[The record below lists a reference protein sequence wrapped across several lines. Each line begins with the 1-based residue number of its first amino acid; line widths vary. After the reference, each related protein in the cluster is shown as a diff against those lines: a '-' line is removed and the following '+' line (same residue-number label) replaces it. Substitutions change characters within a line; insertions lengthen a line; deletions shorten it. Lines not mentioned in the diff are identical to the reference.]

1 MTSPFQVTD
10 HQPNLSQERDVQS
23 LESLGELQEDMES
36 QPTLFFSVLYELY
49 NRKSTTKDGKRTRR
63 LSKVVSEGGL
73 DEDEQAA
80 PFTWP
85 AVVDSLLE
93 LAGDVYI
100 TPDNVEPLVQVG
112 EGGFAKVYKSLWKR
126 HGEELVVALKKL
138 KNTNLEPE
146 DLEELIG
153 EANLLRKLDNQYIV
167 KFYGMGSMSTQSL
180 EHMRNSLF
188 LVQEF
193 VGGGTLK
200 HVILQQHQNKAG
212 KTKVYTYQEAFQWL
226 LHIAKALQY
235 LHAQRPIVMH
245 RDLKPEN
252 VLLTEGPAS
261 QAQAKLVDF
270 GLHKRI
276 KSRVT
281 QKFLG
286 HHSATTGNLTQK
298 VVERKNNPRRF
309 SDDSAE
315 KQNGQRLL
323 EAFLSADIEEKVQKL
338 ELGNSSQQVSK
349 GSLSKQLSQ
358 ISEDQNQ
365 QQNKINQEENA
376 PDVNARLTLASTGAL
391 HSVRSQAS
399 GRAGSHMYMSPET
412 INGDAY
418 SEKVDVYAFGVLAY
432 ELLKGEL
439 NVVELT
445 KEAKR
450 EKWSANEALSR
461 YARRVARGWREPIPK
476 TWPPELVEFIEE
488 CWTQDPHDRP
498 KSAEVVNKLE
508 TLVQSR
514 AIKRM
519 DKKKSIFSST
529 ISKFV
534 LRK

>member
-1 MTSPFQVTD
+1 
-10 HQPNLSQERDVQS
+10 
-23 LESLGELQEDMES
+23 MES

-73 DEDEQAA
+73 EDDEQTA

-85 AVVDSLLE
+85 AVVESLLE

-100 TPDNVEPLVQVG
+100 TPETVEPITQVG

-126 HGEELVVALKKL
+126 NGDEQVVALKKL

-153 EANLLRKLDNQYIV
+153 EANLLRKLDNPYIV

-180 EHMRNSLF
+180 EQMRGSLF

-200 HVILQQHQNKAG
+200 HVILNQYQNHG
-212 KTKVYTYQEAFQWL
+212 KKKIYTYQEAFQWL
-226 LHIAKALQY
+226 LQIAKALQY

-252 VLLTEGPAS
+252 VLLTEGPPAE
-261 QAQAKLVDF
+261 AQAKLVDF

-276 KSRVT
+276 KSKVT

-286 HHSATTGNLTQK
+286 QRPKTTGNLTQK
-298 VVERKNNPRRF
+298 VVEGRTRRF

-315 KQNGQRLL
+315 KAQGQRLL
-323 EAFLSADIEEKVQKL
+323 EAFLSADVEDKEEKLVGGGPPQ
-338 ELGNSSQQVSK
+338 SQ
-349 GSLSKQLSQ
+349 LSKQLSQ

-365 QQNKINQEENA
+365 HNNQS
-376 PDVNARLTLASTGAL
+376 DVNARLTLASTGAL

-412 INGDAY
+412 INGEAY
-418 SEKVDVYAFGVLAY
+418 TEKVDCYAFGVLAY

-450 EKWSANEALSR
+450 ERWGANEALSR

-476 TWPPELVEFIEE
+476 TWPVEVVEFIQE
-488 CWTQDPHDRP
+488 CWTQSLGMLWDR
-498 KSAEVVNKLE
+498 
-508 TLVQSR
+508 
-514 AIKRM
+514 KRM
-519 DKKKSIFSST
+519 MYDLAAAYS
-529 ISKFV
+529 
-534 LRK
+534 